1 MQAISASA
9 GRALFGAS
17 APAADAPS
25 PSLPANLP
33 VLGEPALVGVD
44 PATGLDHHGGI
55 VITGALPWRDYAA
68 TLVVAKEAAD
78 KMAVGYSHWPL
89 VVITVRKRK
98 NGQPV
103 GLSTD
108 LGVPDLT
115 ALPDWPKLLATL
127 RGEFR
132 HNNSQRTERECQRL
146 LVANK
151 WQSTPAKR
159 PDDDTPLAIR
169 PPRPFFGMNVRVLN
183 MDAGS
188 ISYSYIG
195 GLQRGDVI
203 IGLDGVFITRG
214 VSQITALMHSV
225 NAPCEHTFIVRRKGA
240 RRDPALEEAQLSS
253 LRRMETDPLPTVEQ
267 GGATAHVAPPPPDDS
282 GVTGV
287 VKGLLRAVYIL

>member
-1 MQAISASA
+1 M
-9 GRALFGAS
+9 
-17 APAADAPS
+17 
-25 PSLPANLP
+25 
-33 VLGEPALVGVD
+33 LGEPALVGVD

-146 LVANK
+146 RM
-151 WQSTPAKR
+151 TPRAGESEKTFQERCDRFLNALIPDIIIDLFGTELKDR
-159 PDDDTPLAIR
+159 PATP
-169 PPRPFFGMNVRVLN
+169 
-183 MDAGS
+183 
-188 ISYSYIG
+188 
-195 GLQRGDVI
+195 
-203 IGLDGVFITRG
+203 
-214 VSQITALMHSV
+214 
-225 NAPCEHTFIVRRKGA
+225 EA
-240 RRDPALEEAQLSS
+240 RC
-253 LRRMETDPLPTVEQ
+253 
-267 GGATAHVAPPPPDDS
+267 
-282 GVTGV
+282 
-287 VKGLLRAVYIL
+287 